1 MNFMQVKQPAI
12 TKEARN
18 VIEFDGSIPYTCRT
32 MTGQSYTA
40 TMSWAQDT
48 ATSPPP
54 ACLTTHQPVAPTPIL
69 LRHTQIHRH
78 NTKAPPRRH
87 AVVTCK
93 THHDSTP
100 MRAMSLLPLS
110 RCLATRQP
118 VAPASIRTPRKSST
132 TLLCEALTRR
142 YAVATRKTHYDS
154 TLNTVRKSH
163 YHANS
168 LPTSP
173 VVMPPKHGTQD
184 FTCTNMA
191 CKSLPTT
198 PRQHRL
204 RDDYGYKDEDDGCNE
219 KNDGSKGNGNGTS
232 VTPAPRQQH

>member
-1 MNFMQVKQPAI
+1 
-12 TKEARN
+12 
-18 VIEFDGSIPYTCRT
+18 
-32 MTGQSYTA
+32 MTGHSYTA
-40 TMSWAQDT
+40 NDELGPRYVIFVLFLIVSHCHR

-100 MRAMSLLPLS
+100 NASHVTTAAVSLPRHTSARGPGLH
-110 RCLATRQP
+110 TN
-118 VAPASIRTPRKSST
+118 PAQVLHHP
-132 TLLCEALTRR
+132 
-142 YAVATRKTHYDS
+142 
-154 TLNTVRKSH
+154 TVRSPD
-163 YHANS
+163 
-168 LPTSP
+168 PTLCCCD
-173 VVMPPKHGTQD
+173 TQDPLRQHPQHD